1 MDILEQ
7 INKFFIELRT
17 KIWESLSINNKVR
30 YTDEEVKTIESN
42 LSEIE
47 KILDEISKKI
57 MVKKVSESYSNLLN
71 NFLYNEQNALEVIK
85 EKNINSIIASL
96 LSDLEKISFLSSV
109 SDVNNTVIIV
119 GENGSG
125 KSTYVNSLAGSGLS
139 NLTVIPA
146 QKFLY
151 FDKRAYERQSYDIQK
166 YQKNF
171 LKSKNDDFKIDHSYS
186 SDLVEKNVNPFSFM
200 ITALVNQVVQ
210 FSVND
215 RKNELNDRNETLWD
229 QFEKIWKQMIPE
241 ISFNINSTERI
252 ISCVRDQNEY
262 SINGLSDG
270 EKCIIF
276 YIGNVLMARENSF
289 IVVDEPET
297 YLNPAIY
304 NKLWDIL
311 ISERE
316 DCQFIFTS
324 HNVDFISSRINPTIV
339 WCRRF
344 IPPYT
349 VDIRVLHLE
358 NGMPITLLTELIGS
372 RRKILFCEGT
382 KESYDYQIFSE
393 LFMNE
398 YTVKP
403 VGGHDKVIQYT
414 KMFNELSS
422 LIQNS
427 AIGIVDQDGMER
439 IQIESLKNTQVICL
453 PYNEIEML
461 LLDKE
466 VVKNVL
472 SMYKEEKEVS
482 DIFNIFKEN
491 VFKTNERNRNKIIL
505 TIAKNIIDG
514 RIRNSFI
521 DSTKITNKE
530 NLKTKLDSF
539 SSEIKVNEIFSEL
552 EKKFDKVLM
561 DKDYEGML
569 KLSTLKNEL
578 LKGDANKYVQSDYAN
593 CAIGR
598 IKKDSNL
605 QAYLKSKFKVNQL
618 ETKV

>member
-1 MDILEQ
+1 MNILEQ
-7 INKFFIELRT
+7 INKYFNELRT
-17 KIWESLSINNKVR
+17 KIGKLLNINSNIQ
-30 YTDEEVKTIESN
+30 YAEADIGMIESN
-42 LSEIE
+42 LSEIG
-47 KILDEISKKI
+47 KILDEISEKI
-57 MVKKVSESYSNLLN
+57 MLGKISENYSNLLD
-71 NFLYNEQNALEVIK
+71 NFLYNEQNALKIIK
-85 EKNINSIIASL
+85 VNNINSIVASL
-96 LSDLEKISFLSSV
+96 LSDIEKISFLSSV

-119 GENGSG
+119 GQNGSG
-125 KSTYVNSLAGSGLS
+125 KSTYVNSLAGSGLP

-151 FDKRAYERQSYDIQK
+151 FDKGAYERQSYDIQK

-186 SDLVEKNVNPFSFM
+186 TDLVKKNVNPFSFM

-210 FSVND
+210 FSVDD
-215 RKNELNDRNETLWD
+215 RKNELNDRTETLWD
-229 QFEKIWKQMIPE
+229 KFEKIWKRMIPE

-252 ISCVRDQNEY
+252 ISCARDQNEY

-339 WCRRF
+339 WCRKF

-414 KMFNELSS
+414 KMFNELRS

-439 IQIESLKNTQVICL
+439 MQIEALKNTQVTCL

-461 LLDKE
+461 LLDEE

-482 DIFNIFKEN
+482 DTFNIFKEK
-491 VFKTNERNRNKIIL
+491 VFETNESNRSKIIL

-539 SSEIKVNEIFSEL
+539 SSEIKVNEIFSDL
-552 EKKFDKVLM
+552 EQKFTKVVM
-561 DKDYEGML
+561 NKDYEGML

-578 LKGDANKYVQSDYAN
+578 LKGDANRYIQSEYAD

-605 QAYLKSKFKVNQL
+605 QAYLKSKIKVN
-618 ETKV
+618 